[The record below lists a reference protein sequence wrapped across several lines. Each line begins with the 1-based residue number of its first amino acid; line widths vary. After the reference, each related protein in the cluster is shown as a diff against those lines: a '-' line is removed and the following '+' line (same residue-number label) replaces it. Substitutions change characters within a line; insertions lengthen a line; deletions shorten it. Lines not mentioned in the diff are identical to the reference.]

1 MLFIFVFERGFP
13 TRLDES
19 ESVNVI
25 DVTDSMGDLEISR
38 VTRCRENS
46 RGRGVLV
53 GRLINRFRKYE
64 PIAIL
69 NIQEMEI
76 WKPRLN

>member
-19 ESVNVI
+19 ESV

-46 RGRGVLV
+46 RVRGVLV
-53 GRLINRFRKYE
+53 GRLIKRFRKYE

>member
-13 TRLDES
+13 TRLDKS
-19 ESVNVI
+19 ESV